1 MFFFI
6 GRKEGDDMPEY
17 KNRFPED
24 RQKQD
29 AYENACDY
37 LAYSEDRWSFCGLE
51 LHVAMKVWW
60 QALIDMKLI

>member
-1 MFFFI
+1 
-6 GRKEGDDMPEY
+6 MPEY

-37 LAYSEDRWSFCGLE
+37 LAYSADRWSFCGLE

-60 QALIDMKLI
+60 QALIDMQLI